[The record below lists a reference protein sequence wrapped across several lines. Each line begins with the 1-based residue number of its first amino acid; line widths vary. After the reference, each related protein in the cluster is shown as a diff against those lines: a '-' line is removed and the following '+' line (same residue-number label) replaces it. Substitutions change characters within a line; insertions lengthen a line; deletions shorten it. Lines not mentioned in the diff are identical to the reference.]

1 MSSLKDYTDTMQGA
15 IDIFR
20 NHDLGK
26 FTMALDSNDN
36 PCDVMSED
44 AQKFSVSGAILR
56 VCELNKIPQH
66 HFCGYVIEF
75 LQTHSGHDFL
85 TWFNDDDKTTKQDVV
100 DLLEVCIQRI
110 NLVYKYQQGAII

>member
-1 MSSLKDYTDTMQGA
+1 MNSFKDYLDTMQGA
-15 IDIFR
+15 IEIFR

-44 AQKFSVSGAILR
+44 AQKFSISGAILR

-75 LQTHSGHDFL
+75 LQTHSGYDFL
-85 TWFNDDDKTTKQDVV
+85 TWFNDDDKTTKQDIL
-100 DLLEVCIQRI
+100 DLLEECIRRLNLACNHQQRSVI
-110 NLVYKYQQGAII
+110 